1 MLFTIDLMKSILF
14 HTNKK
19 GPVLTNSIPLYDQE
33 VIDHDERNM
42 EDEFMNNPDDS
53 DDNICECTTEF
64 GGSSQTETQ
73 LSNARLAID
82 NAPNNN
88 EVIEVSKYYQLAL
101 PVYED
106 MMNSCKTKKQF
117 EDVIKLMET
126 QHIKHVS
133 ENGVLPHNNTT
144 KSTFMFGQN
153 DTNQRSI
160 PRKKFAYE
168 RRQQYKK

>member
-1 MLFTIDLMKSILF
+1 
-14 HTNKK
+14 
-19 GPVLTNSIPLYDQE
+19 
-33 VIDHDERNM
+33 M
-42 EDEFMNNPDDS
+42 EDEFLNNPDDS
-53 DDNICECTTEF
+53 DDNMCDCTTEF

-73 LSNARLAID
+73 LSTARLAID

-117 EDVIKLMET
+117 EDVIKIMET
-126 QHIKHVS
+126 QHFKHVS

-144 KSTFMFGQN
+144 RSTYMFGQN

-160 PRKKFAYE
+160 PRQKFAYE